1 MPVIRSP
8 IAPRTG
14 IAPTILPSTDG
25 TTIPTKEGAAV
36 ATESVAPAVF
46 RSRAYLPTLVG
57 GIYDNHSDRR
67 RASHAP
73 RGRGILRLSPTVVT
87 IRRALATRK
96 GICGVSTNLWGP
108 PMEYVLRTKT
118 SGIFADGAFVPPV
131 VIPLLSV
138 LAIVLWATY
147 KAVM

>member
-1 MPVIRSP
+1 MI
-8 IAPRTG
+8 
-14 IAPTILPSTDG
+14 PSTNG
-25 TTIPTKEGAAV
+25 TTIPTKEGAEV
-36 ATESVAPAVF
+36 ATESVAQAVF
-46 RSRAYLPTLVG
+46 RSRADLPALVG
-57 GIYDNHSDRR
+57 AIYDNHSDHR

-87 IRRALATRK
+87 IRLHRN
-96 GICGVSTNLWGP
+96 GICCVPHESLESSYEIRSKNKDKW
-108 PMEYVLRTKT
+108 Y
-118 SGIFADGAFVPPV
+118 FAGDAFVPPV

>member
-1 MPVIRSP
+1 M
-8 IAPRTG
+8 
-14 IAPTILPSTDG
+14 
-25 TTIPTKEGAAV
+25 TK
-36 ATESVAPAVF
+36 
-46 RSRAYLPTLVG
+46 
-57 GIYDNHSDRR
+57 HSDRR

-87 IRRALATRK
+87 IRRASQRHL
-96 GICGVSTNLWGP
+96 
-108 PMEYVLRTKT
+108 LRPAR
-118 SGIFADGAFVPPV
+118 IFGEIRSENKDKWYFAGGAFVPPV